1 MGVKNSLPESTLWW
15 DDPEFQNK
23 LVALLIQDYPTLR
36 SCAVFLSADD
46 FKPSKGVPDGH
57 ARWTTA
63 WRALEYFEKHGAPIG
78 TLIRADILDYAAQIN
93 MGSMQINGLLEYIK
107 NLQSI
112 KVTAPDFLVDKVI
125 QFKSNTA
132 KKNAINEL
140 SDLLNSGQLLDEKWD
155 EISRRVQEIN
165 SKSQIKTTDY
175 LASLENRIQRRALG
189 NRSISTPR
197 TLIDPLDTIIHRT
210 VGPKQVGLII
220 APFKRGKSSMLLWL
234 AIALSLQ
241 RFNVL
246 YVTLEDTQDLVED
259 RLDSIVTS
267 FMGKSVSLENL
278 NNMPRTLRQR
288 FERFKNMIH
297 SQIHIYDGVGVNM
310 TIAMLER
317 VVRSKRN
324 EGFIPHVIIVDYDDK
339 LKSSNNFKDKRMESD
354 EIYNDFGNLCG
365 RYNLIGWI
373 AAQTQR
379 NTRHLKIL
387 SGDRVAED
395 IGKARK
401 VTCCLSMGKG
411 DPEFGENSI
420 YLWVAAHKTDRME
433 IGAHIVPDLDR
444 ALIYDR
450 EATNKAYKRN
460 AKTP

>member
-1 MGVKNSLPESTLWW
+1 MSVKDSIPESTNFW
-15 DDPEFQNK
+15 DDPAFQDR

-36 SCAVFLSADD
+36 NCALFLSADD
-46 FKPSKGVPDGH
+46 FKPSKGVPNGH

-78 TLIRADILDYAAQIN
+78 TLIRADVLDYAAQIN

-107 NLQSI
+107 NIQSI

-125 QFKSNTA
+125 QFKSNIA
-132 KKNAINEL
+132 KKEAINEL
-140 SDLLNSGQLLDEKWD
+140 ADLLSSGQLLDEKWD

-165 SKSQIKTTDY
+165 TKSQIKTTDY
-175 LASLENRIQRRALG
+175 LAGLENRIQRRAMG
-189 NRSISTPR
+189 NRHISTPQ
-197 TLIDPLDTIIHRT
+197 TLIDPLDALIHRT

-220 APFKRGKSSMLLWL
+220 APFKRGKSTMLLWL

-246 YVTLEDTQDLVED
+246 FVTLEDTLSLVED
-259 RLDSIVTS
+259 RMDSIVTA
-267 FMGKSVSLENL
+267 FMGRAISLDNL
-278 NNMPRTLRQR
+278 AKMPKTLRQR
-288 FERFKNMIH
+288 FERFKNLIH
-297 SQIHIYDGVGVNM
+297 SQIHVYDGVGTNM
-310 TIAMLER
+310 TITMLER
-317 VVRSKRN
+317 VIRSKRN
-324 EGFIPHVIIVDYDDK
+324 EGFIPHAIVVDYDDK
-339 LKSSNNFKDKRMESD
+339 LKSSQNFKDKRMESD
-354 EIYNDFGNLCG
+354 DVYNDFGNLCG
-365 RYNLIGWI
+365 QYNLIGWI

-379 NTRHLKIL
+379 GTRHLKIL

-401 VTCCLSMGKG
+401 CTCCISMGKG
-411 DPEFGENSI
+411 DPEWGDQSI

-433 IGAHIVPDLDR
+433 VGCHIVPDLDR

-450 EATNKAYKRN
+450 EATSRAMKRN
-460 AKTP
+460 STTP